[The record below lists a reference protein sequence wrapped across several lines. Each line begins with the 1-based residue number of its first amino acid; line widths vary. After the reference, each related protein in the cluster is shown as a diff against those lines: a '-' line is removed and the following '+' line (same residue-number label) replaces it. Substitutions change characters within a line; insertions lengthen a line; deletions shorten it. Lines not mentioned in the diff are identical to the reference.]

1 MVVAIVVVRQ
11 CSVISV
17 VQCCVMECSSSRIV
31 FVVVACC
38 SVISAVQ
45 CNVV

>member
-1 MVVAIVVVRQ
+1 MLCSVLLCSVEKCGVVVVVVVVVACI
-11 CSVISV
+11 
-17 VQCCVMECSSSRIV
+17 

-38 SVISAVQ
+38 SVISVVH